1 MHSALTCGRQSN
13 CSWNRTEEKC
23 YSQKSQTSQPKYIQ
37 QPPFPNFFE
46 PSPRVFSG
54 ACPNS
59 ICGMQAVMFTQVMGN
74 LGEFPLQSEFNRGEK
89 SWVCLSWLSGEN
101 WYWILVDKAA
111 GLRTAMEIFQRW
123 WLALGHCARPIFQ
136 TNSIQIRWI
145 FTKRLVVELFQ
156 FSTKVTKQEVFGRK
170 EFSFDSEFLEDL
182 KVFVKVSDSEHCEG
196 PHRNATSKSRALY
209 QPLADKFK
217 GSKDTCKRKTTKKG
231 TVGQYWVSK

>member
-1 MHSALTCGRQSN
+1 MHSAPTRGRQSN

-182 KVFVKVSDSEHCEG
+182 KVFCQSFWFWTLRGPSPKCDLKVKGAISAISGQVQGKQRHLQAKNNEKRDS
-196 PHRNATSKSRALY
+196 
-209 QPLADKFK
+209 
-217 GSKDTCKRKTTKKG
+217 GSVLG
-231 TVGQYWVSK
+231 